1 MQFLSLLK
9 NTSIYSSSLA
19 TRRGRAIMMT
29 NAFAFMAE
37 YGPIN
42 TMEHNVQEVVDSITC
57 MYTQVAKEINM
68 LKFSKVI

>member
-1 MQFLSLLK
+1 MLKHCGSDYLQNVCLYFL
-9 NTSIYSSSLA
+9 SLA

-57 MYTQVAKEINM
+57 MYTQVAK
-68 LKFSKVI
+68 